1 VQKLF
6 LLFILLVSASIQAKA
21 FKISPKI
28 FDSGDVDFISHSG
41 DGPYDSYL
49 VQTLDYGPL
58 APVFTELQSALP
70 RVLKNRGEGHITV
83 VSPVEYFKT
92 LRPYLSMKE
101 INEMALDSHLQSTPF
116 RIVCLGR
123 GRVEKMET
131 YFLVVQSPQLEK
143 LRENIQQKFIQN
155 GGDPKQF
162 DPHLF
167 YPHITLGFTDQDLFI
182 EQGVIKNVHS
192 CIARVKILQ

>member
-1 VQKLF
+1 VKKIFYLS
-6 LLFILLVSASIQAKA
+6 LLMVSVSLQAKT
-21 FKISPKI
+21 FKIDPKI
-28 FDSGDVDFISHSG
+28 FDSSEIDFKANSG
-41 DGPYDSYL
+41 DGPFDSYL

-58 APVFTELQSALP
+58 KPVFAQLQGTLS
-70 RVLKNRGEGHITV
+70 RILKNRGEGHITV

-92 LRPYLSMKE
+92 LKPYLSMKE

-116 RIVCLGR
+116 RVVCLGR

-131 YFLVVQSPQLEK
+131 YFLVVQSPKLEK

-182 EQGVIKNVHS
+182 EQGVIKDQHS